1 MNWALHVFQEALSS
15 NFSPLCS
22 KAFPC
27 LRGKKGGKKVGGG
40 GFEEI
45 KFDTLGFNCAPL
57 IILLLGTRII
67 KRGTLLFIDK

>member
-27 LRGKKGGKKVGGG
+27 LRGKKEGKKVGGG
-40 GFEEI
+40 
-45 KFDTLGFNCAPL
+45 DLRRSNWTL
-57 IILLLGTRII
+57 
-67 KRGTLLFIDK
+67 

>member
-27 LRGKKGGKKVGGG
+27 LRGKKWVFGVGGG
-40 GFEEI
+40 GGGI
-45 KFDTLGFNCAPL
+45 
-57 IILLLGTRII
+57 
-67 KRGTLLFIDK
+67 